1 MPSAPRIPRRIP
13 PMRATAIPALVA
25 VVNPPSGLDVDGA
38 VCLGCVDC
46 VDCVDCVSCVDCV
59 VLLSGKVP
67 KPSCIVLLSGTVI
80 L

>member
-1 MPSAPRIPRRIP
+1 
-13 PMRATAIPALVA
+13 MRATAIPALVA
-25 VVNPPSGLDVDGA
+25 AVNPSFDCLDVDGA
-38 VCLGCVDC
+38 VCVGCVDC

-67 KPSCIVLLSGTVI
+67 KPSRIVLLSGTVI

>member
-1 MPSAPRIPRRIP
+1 MPSAPRSPRRIP
-13 PMRATAIPALVA
+13 PRRAPAIPALVA
-25 VVNPPSGLDVDGA
+25 AVNLESPFDWLDVDGA
-38 VCLGCVDC
+38 VCLGCVD
-46 VDCVDCVSCVDCV
+46 CVDCV